1 MPAAFTCP
9 GTNINRAR
17 LFACVNVYTRVCVC
31 AHLGPFCEVMFTC
44 LGEAGEAGSVRNRL
58 GSMSPS
64 CAGDSMPGSL
74 YFAVLSRLPFH
85 AGGSNKP
92 RSSRACASWNAR
104 NVFRIR
110 AESHAAR
117 ETDKATSRI
126 RVFPTAGDFFT
137 RSYSTV
143 RNGIGPCFTR
153 VVREHDR
160 ERWRA
165 TVEAEQRF
173 RGDWINRGR
182 GDILEKLPS

>member
-92 RSSRACASWNAR
+92 RSSRVCASWNAHD
-104 NVFRIR
+104 VFRIR

-143 RNGIGPCFTR
+143 RNGIGPCFAR
-153 VVREHDR
+153 VVTMGNGGVPPLKRSN
-160 ERWRA
+160 
-165 TVEAEQRF
+165 VS
-173 RGDWINRGR
+173 GVIG
-182 GDILEKLPS
+182 